1 MNKVIKK
8 IMVIVPVI
16 IIALCVIV
24 VISNPL
30 AELKE

>member
-16 IIALCVIV
+16 IIVSCVIV